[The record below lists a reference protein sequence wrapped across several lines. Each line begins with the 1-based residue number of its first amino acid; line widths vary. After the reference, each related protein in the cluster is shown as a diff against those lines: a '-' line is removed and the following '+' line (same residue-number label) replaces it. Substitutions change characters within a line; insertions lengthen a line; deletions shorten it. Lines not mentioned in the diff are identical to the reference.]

1 MIRLPIYE
9 ISKWV
14 VVLLE
19 CMVSLLGMFMISRY
33 VFLEPSLEDKK
44 QKIYYIISFSVV
56 FVLCL
61 LFGNDLA
68 SIFSMIFCG
77 VNIII
82 GRSKRKIR
90 GVFNIVPICGFL
102 NGLLI
107 PVLVVPV
114 QLFRLQERY
123 LIIYSLIFYG
133 ILAIILLLFYFKGKN
148 WRKNFKEELKFRQF
162 QTWEKILLWVV
173 GIILMVYFFALSTI
187 PEVTEE
193 EFRSEIYQLML
204 KHYIVTG
211 LVCFVLSITIIILI
225 MQGNKRSF
233 YFEKALRNQKAE
245 MEKEK
250 AEAANKAK
258 SNFLSSMSHE
268 IRTPMNAIVGMTEV
282 LLRGEHSRETVEY
295 LNNIKVSGDALLT
308 IINDILDFS
317 KIESGK
323 MDIVEGKYSPR
334 AMINALK
341 MIFENRAAG
350 KPIEL
355 LYDID
360 DNIPAVLMGDEHRL
374 RQIIINLV
382 NNAIKFTDRGFVKV
396 SVKSKKIDEETVQIY
411 FSVQDTGIG
420 IREEDLPKLFGSFQQ
435 VDVKKN
441 HKKEGTGLGL
451 AISKQLVELMK
462 GSIGIKSQYGEGS
475 TFYFEMPQKVV
486 AYTMDEAE
494 AISLGQDDSDMNFVA
509 PNAHILLA
517 DDNELNRKVAIALL
531 EPFKMNIELA
541 VDGRDALNKAL
552 ANKYD
557 LVFLDHMMP
566 ELDGVEVCREIRK
579 QEEEYYKSLPI
590 VALTANATFEAREM
604 FLSEQMNDFVA
615 KPIQMNEISRCI
627 RKWLPAELIEEVAN
641 TAKPKAQ
648 KVEDNKD
655 DELPDIEGIDL
666 MTGLK
671 NAGSK
676 KLFVDLLTDFYK
688 LIDLKSDK
696 LDKSLEAGEIKEYT
710 IEVHAL
716 KSTARMI
723 GAIRL
728 SELSYELE
736 MHGKAG
742 EVEAIIAKSPA
753 HLELY
758 RSYKDKLKA
767 YAPKAEETKSVSYDE
782 IKDILNRICE
792 ALDDFDLN
800 TADEAMA
807 ELESF
812 EMPEN
817 LVNMRQEL
825 STYLA
830 NVDMEEG
837 MRIAKEMLAELE
849 K

>member
-1 MIRLPIYE
+1 MPMYE

-14 VVLLE
+14 VVLSE

-44 QKIYYIISFSVV
+44 QKVYYIISFSVAFLV
-56 FVLCL
+56 CL

-68 SIFSMIFCG
+68 SILSMIFCG

-82 GRSKRKIR
+82 GRSKGKIR

-133 ILAIILLLFYFKGKN
+133 ILAIVLLLFYFKGKN
-148 WRKNFKEELKFRQF
+148 WRKTFKEELKFRQF

-360 DNIPAVLMGDEHRL
+360 ENIPAVLMGDEHRL

-396 SVKSKKIDEETVQIY
+396 SVKSEKIDEETVQIY

-420 IREEDLPKLFGSFQQ
+420 IKEEDLPKLFGSFQQ

-462 GSIGIKSQYGEGS
+462 GTIGIKSQYGEGS
-475 TFYFEMPQKVV
+475 TFYFEMPQTVV

-494 AISLGQDDSDMNFVA
+494 AISLGQDDLDMNFVA

-541 VDGRDALNKAL
+541 VDGRDALDKAL
-552 ANKYD
+552 ASKYD

-579 QEEEYYKSLPI
+579 QEDEYYKALPI

-615 KPIQMNEISRCI
+615 KPIQMSEISRCI
-627 RKWLPAELIEEVAN
+627 RKWLPAELIEDATN
-641 TAKPKAQ
+641 TAKPKMQ
-648 KVEDNKD
+648 QVVEDKD
-655 DELPDIEGIDL
+655 DKLLDIEGIDL

-676 KLFVDLLTDFYK
+676 QLFIDLLTDFYK
-688 LIDLKSDK
+688 RIDLKSDK
-696 LDKSLEAGEIKEYT
+696 LEKSLAAGEIKEYT

-723 GAIRL
+723 GAIKL
-728 SELSYELE
+728 SEMSYELE

-742 EVEAIIAKSPA
+742 EVDAIREKSPA
-753 HLELY
+753 HLKLY

-767 YAPKAEETKSVSYDE
+767 YAPKTEETKSVSYDE
-782 IKDILNRICE
+782 IKEVLKRICE

-800 TADEAMA
+800 TADEAMV
-807 ELESF
+807 ELASF
-812 EMPEN
+812 EMPED
-817 LVNMRQEL
+817 LINMRQEL

-837 MRIAKEMLAELE
+837 LRIAKDMLAELE

>member
-1 MIRLPIYE
+1 MPIYE

-14 VVLLE
+14 VVLSE
-19 CMVSLLGMFMISRY
+19 CMVSLLGMFLISRY
-33 VFLEPSLEDKK
+33 VFLEPSLEEKK
-44 QKIYYIISFSVV
+44 QRTYYIISFSVV
-56 FVLCL
+56 FVICL

-82 GRSKRKIR
+82 GRSKGKIR

-148 WRKNFKEELKFRQF
+148 WRKTFKEELKFRQF

-360 DNIPAVLMGDEHRL
+360 ENIPAVLMGDEHRL

-396 SVKSKKIDEETVQIY
+396 SVKSEKIDEETVQIF

-420 IREEDLPKLFGSFQQ
+420 IKEEDLPKLFGSFQQ

-462 GSIGIKSQYGEGS
+462 GTIGIKSQYGEGS
-475 TFYFEMPQKVV
+475 TFYFEMPQTVV

-494 AISLGQDDSDMNFVA
+494 AINLGLDDSDMNFVA

-541 VDGRDALNKAL
+541 VDGRDAFDKAL

-579 QEEEYYKSLPI
+579 QEDEYYKALPI

-615 KPIQMNEISRCI
+615 KPIQMSEISRCI
-627 RKWLPAELIEEVAN
+627 RKWLPAELIEEVSN
-641 TAKPKAQ
+641 TAKPKVQ
-648 KVEDNKD
+648 QVVENNDDNI
-655 DELPDIEGIDL
+655 PDIEGIDL

-676 KLFVDLLTDFYK
+676 QLFIDLLTDFYK

-696 LDKSLEAGEIKEYT
+696 LEKSLEAGEIKEYT

-723 GAIRL
+723 GAIKL
-728 SELSYELE
+728 SEMSYELE
-736 MHGKAG
+736 MHGKAE
-742 EVEAIIAKSPA
+742 EVEAIREKSPA
-753 HLELY
+753 HLKLY

-767 YAPKAEETKSVSYDE
+767 YAPKTEETKSVSYDE
-782 IKDILNRICE
+782 IKDVLKRICE

-800 TADEAMA
+800 TADEAMT
-807 ELESF
+807 ELASF
-812 EMPEN
+812 EMPED
-817 LVNMRQEL
+817 LMNMRQEL

-837 MRIAKEMLAELE
+837 LRIAKKMLAEFE